1 VTAGRRHRDLG
12 QARRLE
18 VGLIGLRWFVVGFGV
33 LQTVVTLQVRTDAPD
48 YVAPV
53 GLVLVA
59 ALAIANVF
67 VSTLTERAERVEQI
81 RRVGAFAFALDI
93 AILTGLIWTYATRPG
108 DSTWVVAFILPLE
121 GAIRYQ
127 LPGALLPV
135 GLALVSQMAR
145 ELTYQA
151 RYSSYKANF
160 AAVAF
165 RVGVEL
171 VVAVV
176 AGLMARSLRR
186 EADKARERAW
196 AAEEAARLAEE
207 AARREIAARQEVSA
221 FHTALLAGVA
231 APDVD
236 SGVRSMAETIA
247 RDLGLE
253 SLGIL
258 LVDGDELVAKG
269 VHGAPGYLAE
279 DRIHLGE
286 QIVGRVAAEGESFV
300 SPAAFDGEVNEI
312 AVPLKVGNELIGVLH
327 ERKTTGPVS
336 PEELD
341 LLSGLAAQIAMV
353 VHAALLRARQEETL
367 RRLRELDEMKS
378 DFVAITSHEL
388 RTPLA
393 AVRGFVNTLRRR
405 IDVLTSA
412 ETQEF
417 LGIIDQQTERLI
429 RLVEDLLVVSRIE
442 AGKISFEPEPIEP
455 YGFLERM
462 VKGLGEAAPRV
473 LLDPAPDLPGR
484 FVVDPHRLDQ
494 VLTNLIEN
502 ALKFSPVETP
512 VTLAAQRRDGS
523 IAFSVADRGVGIPRG
538 ERARIFERFHQ
549 ADAASTRNAEGAGL
563 GLYITKRLVEA
574 MGGTIEVES
583 EIGEGSVFTVLLP
596 VGSTDPAPARPS
608 AAARA
613 G

>member
-1 VTAGRRHRDLG
+1 
-12 QARRLE
+12 
-18 VGLIGLRWFVVGFGV
+18 
-33 LQTVVTLQVRTDAPD
+33 
-48 YVAPV
+48 
-53 GLVLVA
+53 
-59 ALAIANVF
+59 
-67 VSTLTERAERVEQI
+67 
-81 RRVGAFAFALDI
+81 
-93 AILTGLIWTYATRPG
+93 
-108 DSTWVVAFILPLE
+108 
-121 GAIRYQ
+121 
-127 LPGALLPV
+127 
-135 GLALVSQMAR
+135 M
-145 ELTYQA
+145 
-151 RYSSYKANF
+151 
-160 AAVAF
+160 
-165 RVGVEL
+165 
-171 VVAVV
+171 
-176 AGLMARSLRR
+176 
-186 EADKARERAW
+186 
-196 AAEEAARLAEE
+196 
-207 AARREIAARQEVSA
+207 
-221 FHTALLAGVA
+221 
-231 APDVD
+231 
-236 SGVRSMAETIA
+236 
-247 RDLGLE
+247 
-253 SLGIL
+253 
-258 LVDGDELVAKG
+258 
-269 VHGAPGYLAE
+269 
-279 DRIHLGE
+279 
-286 QIVGRVAAEGESFV
+286 

>member
-1 VTAGRRHRDLG
+1 MTTGRRSRDLG

-33 LQTVVTLQVRTDAPD
+33 LETIVTLQVRPDAPG

-59 ALAIANVF
+59 ILAIGNVF
-67 VSTLTERAERVEQI
+67 VSTVTERAERVEQI
-81 RRVGAFAFALDI
+81 KRIGLFAFALDI
-93 AILTGLIWTYATRPG
+93 AVIIGLIWTYATRPG
-108 DSTWVVAFILPLE
+108 DSTWVVSFILVLE

-127 LPGALLPV
+127 VAGALVPV
-135 GLALVSQMAR
+135 VIALVSQAMR
-145 ELTYQA
+145 ELAFEA
-151 RYSSYKANF
+151 RFTGYKPNF
-160 AAVAF
+160 AAVGF
-165 RVGVEL
+165 RVGVEM

-207 AARREIAARQEVSA
+207 AARRETVARKELSA
-221 FHTALLAGVA
+221 FHTAILAGVA
-231 APDVD
+231 AADVD
-236 SGVRSMAETIA
+236 SGLRSMAETIA
-247 RDLGLE
+247 RDLEFE

-269 VHGAPGYLAE
+269 VHGSPGYAAE
-279 DRIHLGE
+279 DRLPLGE
-286 QIVGRVAAEGESFV
+286 TVVGRVAAEGESFL
-300 SPAAFDGEVNEI
+300 SPAAFEGETFEA

-327 ERKTTGPVS
+327 RRKTTGPIS
-336 PEELD
+336 PDELE
-341 LLSGLAAQIAMV
+341 LLSGLADQIAMV
-353 VHAALLRARQEETL
+353 VHAALLRARQEETP

-405 IDVLTSA
+405 MDALTPV

-442 AGKISFEPEPIEP
+442 AGKISFEPEQVEP
-455 YGFLERM
+455 REFLDNV
-462 VKGLGEAAPRV
+462 VKGLGDAGARVRLEAAE
-473 LLDPAPDLPGR
+473 DLPER
-484 FVVDPHRLDQ
+484 FVADPHRLEQ
-494 VLTNLIEN
+494 VLTNLLQN
-502 ALKFSPVETP
+502 AFKFSLPPAPVG
-512 VTLAAQRRDGS
+512 LSARASQGC
-523 IAFSVADRGVGIPRG
+523 IAFDVSDQGVGIPKEELG
-538 ERARIFERFHQ
+538 RIFERFHQ
-549 ADAASTRNAEGAGL
+549 TDAASTRNAEGAGL

-583 EIGEGSVFTVLLP
+583 EPGRGSVFTVTLP
-596 VGSTDPAPARPS
+596 VLPAGSAPARPS